1 VLPAAA
7 RLRRSE
13 DFRVVLRRGSRAG
26 RRRLV
31 VHALTTDPSDAAD
44 AVQFDDTAS
53 AARAGFVVSKA
64 VGNSV
69 VRHRVTRRLRHLVSA
84 RLGTLPPGSAL
95 VVRALPPSA
104 SASSAE
110 LGADLDAALRRLGL
124 VSGRLGLSPSRR
136 PAGDASRPTRPAD
149 AAPDHGSAV

>member
-1 VLPAAA
+1 MLPAAA

-31 VHALTTDPSDAAD
+31 VHALTTDPSEAAD
-44 AVQFDDTAS
+44 AVPS

-69 VRHRVTRRLRHLVSA
+69 VRHRVSRRLRHLVSA
-84 RLGTLPPGSAL
+84 RLGTLPAGTAL
-95 VVRALPPSA
+95 VVRALPPS
-104 SASSAE
+104 STASSAE
-110 LGADLDAALRRLGL
+110 LGSDLDAALRRLGL
-124 VSGRLGLSPSRR
+124 LSSRR
-136 PAGDASRPTRPAD
+136 PAGDVPRPTRPAD
-149 AAPDHGSAV
+149 ATPDHGSAV

>member
-31 VHALTTDPSDAAD
+31 VHALTTDPSGAAD
-44 AVQFDDTAS
+44 PS

-69 VRHRVTRRLRHLVSA
+69 VRHRVSRRLRHLVSA
-84 RLGTLPPGSAL
+84 RLGTLPAGTAL
-95 VVRALPPSA
+95 VVRALPPS
-104 SASSAE
+104 STASSAE
-110 LGADLDAALRRLGL
+110 LGSDLDAALRRLGL
-124 VSGRLGLSPSRR
+124 LSSRR
-136 PAGDASRPTRPAD
+136 PAGDVPRPTRPAD
-149 AAPDHGSAV
+149 ATPDHGSAV

>member
-1 VLPAAA
+1 MLPAAA

-13 DFRVVLRRGSRAG
+13 DFRAVMRRGVKAG

-31 VHALTTDPSDAAD
+31 VHALTTDPPDAAE
-44 AVQFDDTAS
+44 

-84 RLGTLPPGSAL
+84 RLGTLPPGSSL
-95 VVRALPPSA
+95 VIRALPPA
-104 SASSAE
+104 AAASSAE
-110 LGADLDAALRRLGL
+110 LGSDLDASLRRLGL
-124 VSGRLGLSPSRR
+124 FGHAGQAVVAGKSCQAR
-136 PAGDASRPTRPAD
+136 P
-149 AAPDHGSAV
+149 PDNGSAV

>member
-1 VLPAAA
+1 MLPAAA

-26 RRRLV
+26 KRRLV
-31 VHALTTDPSDAAD
+31 VHALTTDPSGAAD
-44 AVQFDDTAS
+44 AVQFDDTVPS
-53 AARAGFVVSKA
+53 VARAGFVVSKA

-104 SASSAE
+104 TASSAE

-124 VSGRLGLSPSRR
+124 SPSRR
-136 PAGDASRPTRPAD
+136 PAGDVPRPTRPAD
-149 AAPDHGSAV
+149 ATPDHGSAV

>member
-1 VLPAAA
+1 MLPAAA

-31 VHALTTDPSDAAD
+31 VHALTTDPSEAAD
-44 AVQFDDTAS
+44 AVPS

-69 VRHRVTRRLRHLVSA
+69 VRHRVSRRLRHLVSD
-84 RLGTLPPGSAL
+84 RLGTLPAGTAL
-95 VVRALPPSA
+95 VVRALPPS
-104 SASSAE
+104 STASSAE
-110 LGADLDAALRRLGL
+110 LGSDLDAALRRLGL
-124 VSGRLGLSPSRR
+124 LSSRR
-136 PAGDASRPTRPAD
+136 PAGDVPRPTRPAD

>member
-1 VLPAAA
+1 MLPAAA

-31 VHALTTDPSDAAD
+31 VHALTTDPPVATP
-44 AVQFDDTAS
+44 AV
-53 AARAGFVVSKA
+53 ARAGFVVSKA

-84 RLGTLPPGSAL
+84 RLGTLPPGSSL
-95 VVRALPPSA
+95 VVRALPPAA

-110 LGADLDAALRRLGL
+110 LGADLDAALRRLDL
-124 VSGRLGLSPSRR
+124 APADRQ
-136 PAGDASRPTRPAD
+136 AGDG
-149 AAPDHGSAV
+149 APRQPRQQGAGHDHGSAV

>member
-26 RRRLV
+26 KRRLV
-31 VHALTTDPSDAAD
+31 VHALTTDPSGAATE
-44 AVQFDDTAS
+44 FE

-69 VRHRVTRRLRHLVSA
+69 VRHRVARRLRHLVSA
-84 RLGTLPPGSAL
+84 RLGTMPPGSSL
-95 VVRALPPSA
+95 VVRALPSA
-104 SASSAE
+104 ATASSAE
-110 LGADLDAALRRLGL
+110 LGADLDAALRKLGL
-124 VSGRLGLSPSRR
+124 CAAGAGKPRHTPSRR
-136 PAGDASRPTRPAD
+136 PAGDAPRPTRHED
-149 AAPDHGSAV
+149 AAPDHESAV

>member
-1 VLPAAA
+1 M
-7 RLRRSE
+7 
-13 DFRVVLRRGSRAG
+13 VLRRGSRAG

-31 VHALTTDPSDAAD
+31 VHALTTDPSVVAD
-44 AVQFDDTAS
+44 SS
-53 AARAGFVVSKA
+53 ATRAGFVVSKA

-104 SASSAE
+104 TASSAE

-124 VSGRLGLSPSRR
+124 VPGRLGLPPSRR
-136 PAGDASRPTRPAD
+136 PAGDVPRPARPAD
-149 AAPDHGSAV
+149 AAPDHGSAM

>member
-1 VLPAAA
+1 MLPAAA

-31 VHALTTDPSDAAD
+31 VHALTTDPSAAAD
-44 AVQFDDTAS
+44 AVQSTTAPS

-69 VRHRVTRRLRHLVSA
+69 VRHRVSRRLRHLVSA
-84 RLGTLPPGSAL
+84 RLGTLPAGTAL
-95 VVRALPPSA
+95 VVRALPPS
-104 SASSAE
+104 STASSAE
-110 LGADLDAALRRLGL
+110 LGSDLDAALRRLGL
-124 VSGRLGLSPSRR
+124 LSSRR
-136 PAGDASRPTRPAD
+136 PAGDVPRPTRPAD

>member
-1 VLPAAA
+1 MLPAAA

-13 DFRVVLRRGSRAG
+13 DFRAVMRRGAKAG

-31 VHALTTDPSDAAD
+31 VHALTTDPPDAAE
-44 AVQFDDTAS
+44 

-84 RLGTLPPGSAL
+84 RLGTLPPGSSL
-95 VVRALPPSA
+95 VIRALPPA
-104 SASSAE
+104 ADASSAE
-110 LGADLDAALRRLGL
+110 LGSDLDASLRRLGL
-124 VSGRLGLSPSRR
+124 SGRSAVTGKSQQAR
-136 PAGDASRPTRPAD
+136 P
-149 AAPDHGSAV
+149 PDNGSAV

>member
-1 VLPAAA
+1 MLPAAA

-31 VHALTTDPSDAAD
+31 VHALTTDPSAAAD
-44 AVQFDDTAS
+44 TLS

-69 VRHRVTRRLRHLVSA
+69 VRHRVSRRLRHLVSA
-84 RLGTLPPGSAL
+84 RLGTLPAGTAL
-95 VVRALPPSA
+95 VVRALPPS
-104 SASSAE
+104 STASSAE
-110 LGADLDAALRRLGL
+110 LGSDLDAALRRLGL
-124 VSGRLGLSPSRR
+124 LTSRR
-136 PAGDASRPTRPAD
+136 PAGDVPRPTRPAD
-149 AAPDHGSAV
+149 ATPDHGSAV

>member
-1 VLPAAA
+1 MLPAAA

-31 VHALTTDPSDAAD
+31 VHALTTDPSAATDAL
-44 AVQFDDTAS
+44 S

-69 VRHRVTRRLRHLVSA
+69 VRHRVSRRLRHLVSA
-84 RLGTLPPGSAL
+84 RLGTLPAGTAL
-95 VVRALPPSA
+95 VVRALPPS
-104 SASSAE
+104 STASSAE
-110 LGADLDAALRRLGL
+110 LGSDLDAALRRLGL
-124 VSGRLGLSPSRR
+124 LSSRR
-136 PAGDASRPTRPAD
+136 PAGDVPRPTRPAD
-149 AAPDHGSAV
+149 ATPDHGSAV

>member
-1 VLPAAA
+1 MLPVAA

-31 VHALTTDPSDAAD
+31 VHALTTDPSAAAPD
-44 AVQFDDTAS
+44 

-69 VRHRVTRRLRHLVSA
+69 VRHRVTRQLRHLVSA
-84 RLGTLPPGSAL
+84 RLGTLPPGSSL
-95 VVRALPPSA
+95 VVRALPPAA

-124 VSGRLGLSPSRR
+124 TSSRR
-136 PAGDASRPTRPAD
+136 TAGEGAPRQPRQQD